1 MFILI
6 LSDSEWFR
14 LKLIEIEYIHGN
26 LKSKTVRSWQSSEP
40 INCLLICLQT
50 WKVFLL
56 SFRLIPIIFNQF
68 IWNSRNSW
76 ISKKNWSLMFIYH
89 WSTDIVSQVYFLE
102 QHAYSHELNQ
112 HRFIGHHH
120 LIILFWVLDINT
132 VGLGRSL
139 PFKWGL

>member
-50 WKVFLL
+50 WKVFLS

-76 ISKKNWSLMFIYH
+76 ISKKLVVHVYLSLKYRHSFSSVLSRTTCLLPRIEP
-89 WSTDIVSQVYFLE
+89 TPVYRTSSFDHPILG
-102 QHAYSHELNQ
+102 
-112 HRFIGHHH
+112 IGYKH
-120 LIILFWVLDINT
+120 
-132 VGLGRSL
+132 GGSR
-139 PFKWGL
+139 